1 MVRTIG
7 CTEGDKGSDE
17 EKQRDLDVAQ
27 NFVQG

>member
-7 CTEGDKGSDE
+7 CTEGDKGSDK

-27 NFVQG
+27 NFIQG